1 MPCWAEGIQMR
12 DGKSSELL
20 STALGTPI
28 LHKPQRMSASSW
40 SLAPRAA
47 SAVGTQA
54 RSWPLLMMTFF
65 FMLPCSASTI
75 AQHPGWAP
83 ALKVRSRFLGA
94 FSHHEAVPCIIS
106 KVWYL
111 LPMPPDWRFL
121 FGPAAWHAL
130 AKNPGQLHSPSRWLC
145 FEYCKFKH
153 LSHYDSN
160 RSGAGMNVLLMPR
173 RGFSQSYYKYHVAIL
188 YPTLEDQHKW
198 KRVSDYRRGRQGHDF
213 HVEEGEVPHQTPPLC
228 GGSRFKC

>member
-1 MPCWAEGIQMR
+1 MLGWGDTDERWKKLRATQHPSRRSHPPQT
-12 DGKSSELL
+12 
-20 STALGTPI
+20 TA
-28 LHKPQRMSASSW
+28 H
-40 SLAPRAA
+40 
-47 SAVGTQA
+47 VC
-54 RSWPLLMMTFF
+54 LLMEPCTTCCLSNRNSGLFMTIIDDDFF

-83 ALKVRSRFLGA
+83 ALKVRSRLLGA

-106 KVWYL
+106 KVRYL
-111 LPMPPDWRFL
+111 LPMPPDWCFL

-188 YPTLEDQHKW
+188 YPALEDQHKW